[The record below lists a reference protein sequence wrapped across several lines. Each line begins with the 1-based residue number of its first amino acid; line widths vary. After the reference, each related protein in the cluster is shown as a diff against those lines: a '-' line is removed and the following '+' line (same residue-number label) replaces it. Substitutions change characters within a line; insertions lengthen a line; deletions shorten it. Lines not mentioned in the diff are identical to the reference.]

1 MWSTIAHNQVYV
13 TPDNGH
19 SCPSGSTCHNLSYYI
34 SQPHTYFTSN
44 TTIIFM
50 SGEHQLNRQ
59 EPVIVV
65 GADNLTLEGRGDWIE
80 GPEENVMLSTAIIRC
95 TSGKGG
101 FAFSNSLSITIR
113 GLTFLTCGTEIHDNK
128 GKAYAVIF
136 VVNVVQFKFHQN
148 SMQGSK
154 VGFQLLIDKCN
165 KVQVTNSSFFHTNHS
180 QYLNP
185 SSAAINCTYGGSG
198 AAMFTTISQL
208 EVSDSNF
215 TKSCSENT
223 CKLCF
228 GSVTSNQVHNATF
241 THLTLFKFQAR
252 FAGIYAVQPT
262 FLTITKS
269 TFKQGKGT
277 GIFISAEK
285 SPGYFLTIQETHL
298 LHNSLGHSAENTL
311 MYVHCNPNPQQKT
324 NTFLLLS
331 SQIVQTVKTDLLTN
345 DIGIVI
351 EGCQYVLI
359 ENLFVEIEQ
368 FNTGVLINTDFYLQS
383 GKTVQTHFKISNS
396 SFMRNRNMQS
406 VLLIRNVQGQ
416 ISNSKFSNNF
426 NGLSV
431 VTLTASKVIFTN
443 CSI

>member
-1 MWSTIAHNQVYV
+1 MAPTCMLVVLLEFAAVWSTIAQNQVYV

-19 SCPSGSTCHNLSYYI
+19 SCPLGSTCHNLSYYI
-34 SQPHTYFTSN
+34 SQPDTYFTSN

-50 SGEHQLNRQ
+50 SGEHQLNKQ
-59 EPVIVV
+59 DPVMVV
-65 GADNLTLEGRGDWIE
+65 GADNLTLEGRGEWIE

-95 TSGKGG
+95 TSGNGG

-185 SSAAINCTYGGSG
+185 STAAINCTYGDTG
-198 AAMFTTISQL
+198 AAMFITISQL

-215 TKSCSENT
+215 TKSCSEKA
-223 CKLCF
+223 CEPCF
-228 GSVTSNQVHNATF
+228 GPITYNQVFNATF
-241 THLTLFKFQAR
+241 TRLTFFKFQAR

-298 LHNSLGHSAENTL
+298 LNNGLGHSAEDTL
-311 MYVHCNPNPQQKT
+311 IYVRCNPNPQQKI
-324 NTFLLLS
+324 NIVQLLS
-331 SQIVQTVKTDLLTN
+331 SQIIQTVKTDLLT
-345 DIGIVI
+345 DGLGILI
-351 EGCQYVLI
+351 DDCQYVVI
-359 ENLFVEIEQ
+359 ENLVVQLQHLNIGLMI
-368 FNTGVLINTDFYLQS
+368 NTGFYP
-383 GKTVQTHFKISNS
+383 
-396 SFMRNRNMQS
+396 
-406 VLLIRNVQGQ
+406 
-416 ISNSKFSNNF
+416 
-426 NGLSV
+426 
-431 VTLTASKVIFTN
+431 
-443 CSI
+443 